1 MRRTQRVAGIGGP
14 DAVVLKME
22 QWKLQV
28 TAQMYKKSYHA
39 QYEKF
44 QTEDAMASSEKK
56 RGEVE
61 STLHLRRHVEAGG
74 PRGSSIAPLG
84 SAPVI
89 QGAA

>member
-14 DAVVLKME
+14 DGAVLKME

-28 TAQMYKKSYHA
+28 TAQTYKQSFHT

-44 QTEDAMASSEKK
+44 QQEVAMASCGRKQ
-56 RGEVE
+56 GEVDLQ
-61 STLHLRRHVEAGG
+61 LHLRRHVQPGH
-74 PRGSSIAPLG
+74 PRGSSKAPLG

-89 QGAA
+89 QGAP